1 MFDRRKLQAQ
11 MVLKGYNVSQVAEM
25 LGINSATMYRK
36 LSNDGDFS
44 RAEIN
49 QLIDILD
56 IKDISGIFFAPS
68 VAGMQQGEEG

>member
-36 LSNDGDFS
+36 LGNDGDFS
-44 RAEIN
+44 RTEIN

-56 IKDISGIFFAPS
+56 IEDIRGIFFAPS
-68 VAGMQQGEEG
+68 IASMQQGEEG

>member
-36 LSNDGDFS
+36 LGNDGDFS
-44 RAEIN
+44 RTEIN

-56 IKDISGIFFAPS
+56 IEDIRGIFFAPS
-68 VAGMQQGEEG
+68 VASMQQGEEG

>member
-36 LSNDGDFS
+36 LGNDGDFS

-49 QLIDILD
+49 QLIDILSIED
-56 IKDISGIFFAPS
+56 VAGIFFAPN
-68 VAGMQQGEEG
+68 VASMQQGEEG

>member
-36 LSNDGDFS
+36 LGNDGDFS
-44 RAEIN
+44 RTEIN

-56 IKDISGIFFAPS
+56 IKDIRGIFFAPS
-68 VAGMQQGEEG
+68 VASMQQGEEG

>member
-1 MFDRRKLQAQ
+1 MFNRRKLQAQ

-36 LSNDGDFS
+36 LGNDGDFS
-44 RAEIN
+44 RTEIN

-56 IKDISGIFFAPS
+56 IEDIRGIFFAPS

>member
-56 IKDISGIFFAPS
+56 IKDIAGIFFAPS

>member
-36 LSNDGDFS
+36 LGNDGDFS
-44 RAEIN
+44 RTEIN

-56 IKDISGIFFAPS
+56 IEDIRGIFFAPS
-68 VAGMQQGEEG
+68 VASMQQGKEG

>member
-36 LSNDGDFS
+36 LGNDGDFS
-44 RAEIN
+44 RTEIN

-56 IKDISGIFFAPS
+56 IKDIRGIFFASS
-68 VAGMQQGEEG
+68 VASMQQGEEG

>member
-56 IKDISGIFFAPS
+56 IKDIAGIFFAPS
-68 VAGMQQGEEG
+68 VADMQQGEEG